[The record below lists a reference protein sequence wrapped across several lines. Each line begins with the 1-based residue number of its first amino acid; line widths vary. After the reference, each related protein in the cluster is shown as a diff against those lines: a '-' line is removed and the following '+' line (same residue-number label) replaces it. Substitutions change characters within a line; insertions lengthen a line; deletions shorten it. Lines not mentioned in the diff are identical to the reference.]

1 MRDFLKYTFANLV
14 SLLILLGLGTGG
26 LIFLLVAVATK
37 NTEPQVKDKSVLVFD
52 MSTRITDTNPSSG
65 TGELVQKAISGE
77 KDGESITLRT
87 VLDTIDK
94 ATKDKRI
101 IGIYLDGSGE
111 SSGISSGFATLKEVR
126 QALEKFK
133 AAGKKIIAYDVDW
146 DEPTYYL
153 GSVADTVVVNP
164 LGMMELNGLRSE
176 TMFLT
181 GAFEKYGIGVQ
192 VIRVGKYKSAVEPFV
207 LTKLSPENRQQIQ
220 KLLNDIWG
228 EFRVTVAKNRKLTP
242 QQVQAIANNQ
252 GLLMADQARKNR
264 LVDKVAYYDEVVA
277 DLKKLTESKKEDKSF
292 RQIDLSAYGNV
303 SDKLV
308 GTERSSKNKIGVIYA
323 EGEIVSGQGSLRQVG
338 GDRLASQLRQMR
350 LDDDIKA
357 VVLRVNSPGGSATAS
372 EIIQREVR
380 LIREKKPVVVSM
392 GNVAAS
398 GGYWIS
404 TYANRIFAEPNTITG
419 SIGVFG
425 MLLNVQKLATNNGI
439 SWDVVKTGKY
449 ADSQTISRPKTP
461 EELSIYQ
468 SSVNR
473 IYYQFVGKVA
483 ESRKLPQ
490 NKVQEIAQGRVW
502 SGLAAKEIGLVDEIG
517 GLDRAIA
524 HAAKTAKLGEDWEVK
539 QYQKSR
545 SLEER
550 LLKNLLGSSIQNNDQ
565 NANKDPLFGSLN
577 APYQQLRENIDIL
590 GSLNDPFGIYAR
602 LPYYLHIR

>member
-26 LIFLLVAVATK
+26 LIFLLVAAATK

-126 QALEKFK
+126 QALERFK

-220 KLLNDIWG
+220 KLLSDIWG

-292 RQIDLSAYGNV
+292 RQIDLSTYGNV

-524 HAAKTAKLGEDWEVK
+524 HAAKAAKLGEDWEVK
-539 QYQKSR
+539 QYQKGR

-550 LLKNLLGSSIQNNDQ
+550 LLRNLLGSSIQNNDQ

-577 APYQQLRENIDIL
+577 VPYQQLRENIDIL
-590 GSLNDPFGIYAR
+590 GSLNDPLGIYAR